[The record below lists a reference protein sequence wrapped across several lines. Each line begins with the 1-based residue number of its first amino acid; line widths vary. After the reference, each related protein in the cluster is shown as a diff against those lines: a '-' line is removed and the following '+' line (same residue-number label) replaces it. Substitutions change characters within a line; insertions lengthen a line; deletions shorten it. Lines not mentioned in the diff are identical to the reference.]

1 MHIGSVSVVNGMRWG
16 RALTEVEVPG
26 VKDCWRREVLDEIGG
41 PFQDAGV
48 RRNKLGLHSMEIYC
62 IVNTILNL
70 IAYYEF
76 KILF

>member
-1 MHIGSVSVVNGMRWG
+1 MKECVVDGMRWG
-16 RALTEVEVPG
+16 KALMEVEIPG

-48 RRNKLGLHSMEIYC
+48 RRKKLGLNSMEIDC

-76 KILF
+76 KTLF